1 MNFYNSAGGSTL
13 PPSPIGN
20 TGMPQTGIPYTP
32 VGSYYQNYNYG
43 YYNPWEIQRR
53 QDEAIKQYID
63 SVISQI
69 NMFKQIITTAHEEIG
84 LSVDAAELD
93 KQLEPL
99 IPKAQN
105 SSEYYKYMQQRQQDE
120 ALQRAIMDPNNVGD
134 TRILQVMKVYN
145 DDEEKWQRRY
155 EGKSLSEMY
164 EELNE
169 VAFEIREEDE
179 LRRRRNLSGQYS
191 HNGYRNL
198 ISQSSSGDPTRGL
211 FSPNVDDMEV
221 TLPSSLAGSYAER
234 RAKFL
239 QQVMGRSK

>member
-20 TGMPQTGIPYTP
+20 MGMPQTGIPFTP

-53 QDEAIKQYID
+53 QDEAIKQYNQSI
-63 SVISQI
+63 VSQI
-69 NMFKQIITTAHEEIG
+69 TMFKQIMTTAYAEIG
-84 LSVDAAELD
+84 LSMDKAELD
-93 KQLEPL
+93 KQFEPL
-99 IPKAQN
+99 MPKAQN
-105 SSEYYKYMQQRQQDE
+105 SSEYYQYMQNRQQDE
-120 ALQRAIMDPNNVGD
+120 ALQRAIMDPNNIGD
-134 TRILQVMKVYN
+134 TRILQAMKVYA
-145 DDEEKWQRRY
+145 DDSEKWQKRY
-155 EGKSLSEMY
+155 EGKSLAEMY

-169 VAFEIREEDE
+169 VAFEQREEE
-179 LRRRRNLSGQYS
+179 SEKRRRNLSGQYS
-191 HNGYRNL
+191 HNGYRSL
-198 ISQSSSGDPTRGL
+198 ISQNSSNDPTRGL
-211 FSPNVDDMEV
+211 FSTNVDDMEV